1 MVKAD
6 TIKDFDFKAANTR
19 DQIYEVLFHSG
30 YSSTEISQLT
40 HISMA
45 TFSRLKKDPELIDKI
60 SKEYKYILK
69 GLYYK
74 RCKELIDLIKVM
86 GNKV

>member
-1 MVKAD
+1 
-6 TIKDFDFKAANTR
+6 
-19 DQIYEVLFHSG
+19 
-30 YSSTEISQLT
+30 
-40 HISMA
+40 MA
-45 TFSRLKKDPELIDKI
+45 TFSRLKKEPELIDKI